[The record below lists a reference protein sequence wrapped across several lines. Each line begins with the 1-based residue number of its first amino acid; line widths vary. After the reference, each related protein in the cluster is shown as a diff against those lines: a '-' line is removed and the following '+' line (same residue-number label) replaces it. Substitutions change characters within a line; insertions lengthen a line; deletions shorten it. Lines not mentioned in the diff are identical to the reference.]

1 MKVLALDHK
10 NNIARP
16 SINAWQTN
24 VRKWYSSTSNRTQI
38 AVAPPRTPADIF
50 LSLHR
55 NTSAAAPQIKTVHL
69 ISQREKKKEFLLQF
83 KTVHF
88 INSCFYLNFPNWGA
102 FSSIEA
108 LLKLLEMVLPVN
120 PLLLFK
126 FGKKCVTPANIAKQK
141 TNFSRTNPINTA
153 NNYKTT
159 TTFNS

>member
-1 MKVLALDHK
+1 MSYLLMKVLALDHK

-88 INSCFYLNFPNWGA
+88 ISQCTL
-102 FSSIEA
+102 
-108 LLKLLEMVLPVN
+108 
-120 PLLLFK
+120 
-126 FGKKCVTPANIAKQK
+126 
-141 TNFSRTNPINTA
+141 
-153 NNYKTT
+153 
-159 TTFNS
+159 

>member
-1 MKVLALDHK
+1 MSYLLMKVLALDHK

-16 SINAWQTN
+16 SINARQTN

-38 AVAPPRTPADIF
+38 AVAPPRTPTDIF

-88 INSCFYLNFPNWGA
+88 INSCLDLNFPSWSA

-108 LLKLLEMVLPVN
+108 S
-120 PLLLFK
+120 FASQ
-126 FGKKCVTPANIAKQK
+126 F
-141 TNFSRTNPINTA
+141 
-153 NNYKTT
+153 
-159 TTFNS
+159 